1 MYLVSLPKLK
11 KNIANMCCLL
21 EGDAS
26 SKRLNSLA
34 VQLSF
39 LGGGGG
45 YCSRVFL
52 FRPEVSIVLCGG
64 KQERSLVGRDA
75 ESRTSAHKVGTPRAW
90 GRVLRPGPPR
100 WPPCGPALPRSSRPC
115 SVTSNSL

>member
-1 MYLVSLPKLK
+1 MYLVSLSKLK

-21 EGDAS
+21 EGGAS

-45 YCSRVFL
+45 YCSRVSL

-75 ESRTSAHKVGTPRAW
+75 ERRTSAHKVGTPRA
-90 GRVLRPGPPR
+90 
-100 WPPCGPALPRSSRPC
+100 
-115 SVTSNSL
+115 